1 MNTKS
6 QEGSYDVLL
15 GAGVGVGVGV
25 GVVMGGPKKTKHSS
39 SLNWSSSE

>member
-1 MNTKS
+1 MHTKS
-6 QEGSYDVLL
+6 QEGITRCSYDVLL

-39 SLNWSSSE
+39 S